1 MRWSFAV
8 NACECV
14 GVAVADRAARRR
26 RAGRIRPKRFVT
38 DRIDGYW
45 TSRGLPG
52 RGWSATNSSRHRP
65 PRRSRTTPPR
75 CRALVVPVDNRT
87 SRTVAVDLAGVAAL
101 RIRSAN
107 GIRGNCRRIHCLWC
121 SLVFESGV
129 EALCEHVPD
138 AADGAGVGVDPDG
151 EAVTEQEHGD
161 GYRCVDQR

>member
-1 MRWSFAV
+1 MVSDKQLEASTTTTL
-8 NACECV
+8 E
-14 GVAVADRAARRR
+14 
-26 RAGRIRPKRFVT
+26 
-38 DRIDGYW
+38 
-45 TSRGLPG
+45 
-52 RGWSATNSSRHRP
+52 
-65 PRRSRTTPPR
+65 TTPPD
-75 CRALVVPVDNRT
+75 AAHWS
-87 SRTVAVDLAGVAAL
+87 SRSITEHQGLSPSSLAGVAAL
-101 RIRSAN
+101 TNWFRTN